1 MLYALIVPKRRGNDN
16 HRYTE
21 KNSGGGSTKAMA
33 RSNINKIFNLTQEV
47 TLKKKSKSKDS
58 RKKKA
63 QEIGF

>member
-1 MLYALIVPKRRGNDN
+1 
-16 HRYTE
+16 
-21 KNSGGGSTKAMA
+21 MA